1 MSPTPTPHLVLLLW
15 GGELAAWSAAPGL
28 APSPVKLQ
36 GELRL
41 SVSAPNALCSAV
53 ADAAERL
60 RGQGLELGHVHW
72 LADAPGR
79 SLWQK
84 AQPQVALG
92 LGQAAWQLLA
102 WEWLAERLG
111 WGQAAP
117 WATLGTRA
125 PELFAWLHNAEP
137 AAERQHMLQSLALEH
152 QSAQQRLQAE
162 HAALERQNERLSA
175 QNAALQQVDTE
186 RLLSYL
192 PALFARAFTV
202 LGAADLALLCGR
214 IEPLR
219 IENPYPE
226 PSEETL
232 RTLQKRFRELPPALQ
247 SQIVGFVADLPQRQ
261 KLQVRPEM
269 RELLQQLEGG

>member
-1 MSPTPTPHLVLLLW
+1 MLLLW
-15 GGELAAWSAAPGL
+15 GGEMAAWSAAPGC

-41 SVSAPNALCSAV
+41 RVSTLSALGSAV

-60 RGQGLELGHVHW
+60 RGQGKDLGQVHW
-72 LADAPGR
+72 LADAAGR
-79 SLWQK
+79 TLWHK
-84 AQPQVALG
+84 AQPQAALCAG
-92 LGQAAWQLLA
+92 PAAWQLLA

-111 WGQAAP
+111 WGASSP
-117 WATLGTRA
+117 WAEPRA
-125 PELFAWLHNAEP
+125 SADGLARELLPWLLSAEHS
-137 AAERQHMLQSLALEH
+137 AERQQLQQARQREH
-152 QSAQQRLQAE
+152 QSESARLEAERADLQQENQRLRAQSAAMQRLDAE
-162 HAALERQNERLSA
+162 H
-175 QNAALQQVDTE
+175 
-186 RLLSYL
+186 LLSYL
-192 PALFARAFTV
+192 PALYARAFTV

-232 RTLQKRFRELPPALQ
+232 RTLQKRFRALPPPLQ
-247 SQIVGFVADLPQRQ
+247 SQIVGFVAGLPQRQ